1 MSHNQRIAYIMRGV
15 SGSGKSTLANHL
27 AGLDGIIHSTD
38 SYFYDSNGEYQFDPS
53 LLGDNHQK
61 NYTAFR
67 DSLGKYDVVICDNT
81 NTQEW
86 EYEGYVRSAEAAG
99 YQVVYVVL
107 KPLLRDAQLY
117 ADRNT
122 HGVPL
127 DAIHR
132 QIARFE

>member
-1 MSHNQRIAYIMRGV
+1 M
-15 SGSGKSTLANHL
+15 AN
-27 AGLDGIIHSTD
+27 GIIHSTD
-38 SYFYDSNGEYQFDPS
+38 SYFYDSNGDYQFDPS
-53 LLGDNHQK
+53 LLSENHQR
-61 NYTAFR
+61 NYNDFQK
-67 DSLGKYDVVICDNT
+67 SLGRFNVVICDNT

-107 KPLLRDAQLY
+107 KPLLRDAQVY

>member
-1 MSHNQRIAYIMRGV
+1 MSNHRVAYIMRGV
-15 SGSGKSTLANHL
+15 SGSGKSTLAQQL
-27 AGLDGIIHSTD
+27 AGANGIIHSTD
-38 SYFYDSNGEYQFDPS
+38 SYFYDGNGDYQFDPS
-53 LLGDNHQK
+53 LLRENHQK
-61 NYTAFR
+61 NYNAFCE
-67 DSLGKYDVVICDNT
+67 SLETHDVVICDNT

-86 EYEGYVRSAEAAG
+86 EYEGYVRRAETAG
-99 YQVVYVVL
+99 YQVVLVVL
-107 KPLLRDAQLY
+107 KPLLRDAQVY